1 MSAPLEDL
9 RAKISIRAHC
19 ALAAHAR
26 AHGIDKSELVRNII
40 DEWALKQMHGA
51 SMIPA
56 HLYGLPPAV
65 IRMKGRRQ
73 LEEERLI
80 VRDAVAQMKSNLA
93 ALDSLTRDLRV
104 MAGDDLPRITQ

>member
-1 MSAPLEDL
+1 
-9 RAKISIRAHC
+9 
-19 ALAAHAR
+19 
-26 AHGIDKSELVRNII
+26 
-40 DEWALKQMHGA
+40 
-51 SMIPA
+51 MILPA

-80 VRDAVAQMKSNLA
+80 VRDAVAQMESNLA

-104 MAGDDLPRITQ
+104 MAGDELPRITQ